1 MTAPSPAVES
11 GSTLSFS
18 IKVAGKEIAS
28 TYEVQSIDTWLCIN
42 KVPKA
47 TIVLFDGSA
56 ESRDFP
62 ASNLKTFLPG
72 NKVEIAAGYNGLTS
86 PIYSG
91 LIVSQGIA
99 INPSEASKLVVH
111 LTDDAI
117 KMTLERRNAT
127 FEKIRDSD
135 LIGKLIAANGLAK
148 DVAPTNTVHEEI
160 VQYYAS
166 DWDLM
171 LTRAEMNGFV
181 VMPEGGKVTVKRPD
195 TQQSPVLRL
204 EYGDSI
210 LDLEAEMDAATQL
223 APSAIK
229 SYAWDAD
236 SQKLID
242 SGPGSVQV
250 KEQGNLSSADL
261 AKVFNVRDFAQ
272 QTGAPIEKA
281 ALQDWS
287 SAELL
292 KSKLSKIQGYV
303 RFQGSALAKV
313 GKTIELAGLG
323 GRFNGTAFLA
333 GVRHSITDGRW
344 LTTGHFGLSAD
355 WFAETAPRVTAPVAS
370 GQLPGIRGLQTGIVK
385 KVAKDP
391 GGEFRVQVELP
402 LLQAAAKPLWV
413 RLGAFYASNKFG
425 AVFYPEINDEVIVAF
440 MNDDP
445 RYGVILGSVYSK
457 KLQPA
462 FPPDDKNNKKA
473 ITTRSKLQIVFDEQD
488 KVIEITTPGKHSV
501 RMDDKAKSIT
511 IKDSKGNSVSL
522 SSSGITLD
530 SAAGVSIKAK
540 GDVTIDAK
548 GNLKLTAAAK
558 ASMEG
563 LQVAHTAKTQ
573 FVAKGNATAEV
584 SASGILTLKGA
595 LVKIN

>member
-1 MTAPSPAVES
+1 MTAPSPAINDA
-11 GSTLSFS
+11 STLAFS
-18 IKVAGKEIAS
+18 IKVAGKEISS
-28 TYEVQSIDTWLCIN
+28 TYQIISIDTWLSVN

-47 TIVLFDGSA
+47 TIVLYDGSA
-56 ESRDFP
+56 ATRDFP

-72 NKVEIAAGYNGLTS
+72 NKVDIAAGYGDSTS

-91 LIVSQGIA
+91 LIVKQGIS
-99 INPSEASKLVVH
+99 INTSEGSKLVVH
-111 LTDDAI
+111 LTDEAM
-117 KMTLERRNAT
+117 KMTLDRNNASY
-127 FEKIRDSD
+127 EKIRDSE
-135 LIGKLIAANGLAK
+135 LIGKLISANGLAK
-148 DVAPTNTVHEEI
+148 DVAQTNTVHEEI

-181 VMPEGGKVTVKRPD
+181 VIAEGGKVTAKKPD
-195 TQQSPVLRL
+195 TQQAPVLRV

-223 APSAIK
+223 SSSAIK
-229 SYAWDAD
+229 SYTWDIDA
-236 SQKLID
+236 QQLINA
-242 SGPGSVQV
+242 GPGTVAV
-250 KEQGNLSSADL
+250 KEQGNYSSAEL
-261 AKVFNVRDFAQ
+261 AKVFSVQFPQ
-272 QTGAPIEKA
+272 QTGAPIEKSS
-281 ALQDWS
+281 LQDWS

-323 GRFNGTAFLA
+323 DRFNGTAFLA
-333 GVRHSITDGRW
+333 GVHHSITDGRW
-344 LTTGHFGLSAD
+344 LTTGYFGLAAD
-355 WFAETAPRVTAPVAS
+355 WFAETAPRIAAPAAS
-370 GQLPGIRGLQTGIVK
+370 GQLPPIKGLQTGIVK

-391 GGEFRVQVELP
+391 GGEFRVQVTLP
-402 LLQAAAKPLWV
+402 LLQAESKAVWV
-413 RLGAFYASNKFG
+413 RLAGFYASSNVG

-440 MNDDP
+440 MNEDP

-457 KLQPA
+457 KQAPP
-462 FPPDDKNNKKA
+462 FPPDEKNTKKA
-473 ITTRSKLQIVFDEQD
+473 ITTRSKLQILFDEQD
-488 KVIEITTPGKHSV
+488 KVVEITTPGKNSI

-511 IKDSKGNSVSL
+511 MKDSKGNSVSL
-522 SSSGITLD
+522 SNSGITLD
-530 SAAGVSIKAK
+530 SASNVSIKAK
-540 GDVTIDAK
+540 GNIKIDA
-548 GNLKLTAAAK
+548 GANLQLTAAAK

-563 LQVAHTAKTQ
+563 LQVTHTAKTQ

-584 SASGILTLKGA
+584 SASAMLTLKGA

>member
-11 GSTLSFS
+11 GSNLSFS

-28 TYEVQSIDTWLCIN
+28 TFEILSIDTWLSIN
-42 KVPKA
+42 KVPRA
-47 TIVLFDGSA
+47 TIVLLDGST

-72 NKVEIAAGYNGLTS
+72 NRIEIAAGYNGQTS

-91 LIVSQGIA
+91 VIVSQGIA
-99 INPSEASKLVVH
+99 INPNEASKLVVH
-111 LTDDAI
+111 ITDDAL
-117 KMTLERRNAT
+117 KMTLARRNAT
-127 FEKIRDSD
+127 FENVRDSD
-135 LIGKLIAANGLAK
+135 LIGKLITANGLSK
-148 DVAPTNTVHEEI
+148 DVAATSTAHEEI

-181 VMPEGGKVTVKRPD
+181 VMAQGGKVTVKRPD
-195 TQQSPVLRL
+195 TQQSPVLRV

-210 LDLEAEMDAATQL
+210 LDLEAEMDSATQL

-229 SYAWDAD
+229 SYTWNVE
-236 SQKLID
+236 SQQLID
-242 SGPGSVQV
+242 SGPGALQV
-250 KEQGNLSSADL
+250 KEQGDYSSADL
-261 AKVFNVRDFAQ
+261 AKVFNVKDFAQ
-272 QTGAPIEKA
+272 QTGAPIEKT

-292 KSKLSKIQGYV
+292 KSKLSKIQGHV

-333 GVRHSITDGRW
+333 GVHHSITGGRW
-344 LTTGHFGLSAD
+344 LTTGHFGLSAN
-355 WFAETAPRVTAPVAS
+355 WFAESMPRITAAAAS
-370 GQLPGIRGLQTGIVK
+370 GQLPGIKGLQTGIVK

-391 GGEFRVQVELP
+391 GGEFRVQVTLP

-425 AVFYPEINDEVIVAF
+425 AVFYPEIGDEVIVAF
-440 MNDDP
+440 MNEDP

-457 KLQPA
+457 KLPPA
-462 FPPDDKNNKKA
+462 FAPDEKNNKKA

-488 KVIEITTPGKHSV
+488 KVIEITTPGKHTV

-511 IKDSKGNSVSL
+511 IRDSKGSSVSL
-522 SSSGITLD
+522 SGSGIALD

-563 LQVAHTAKTQ
+563 LQIAHTAKTQ

>member
-1 MTAPSPAVES
+1 MTAPSPAIQD

-18 IKVAGKEIAS
+18 IKLAGKEIAS
-28 TYEVQSIDTWLCIN
+28 TYQVVSIETWTCIN
-42 KVPKA
+42 KVSKA
-47 TIVLFDGSA
+47 TVVLLDGSA
-56 ESRDFP
+56 ETRDFP
-62 ASNLKTFLPG
+62 ASSLNTFLPG
-72 NKVEIAAGYNGLTS
+72 TKVEIGSGYDGTTR
-86 PIYSG
+86 PIYG
-91 LIVSQGIA
+91 GVIARQGIA
-99 INPSEASKLVVH
+99 INPHEASKLVLH
-111 LTDDAI
+111 LCDEAI
-117 KMTLERRNAT
+117 KMTLDRRNAT
-127 FEKIRDSD
+127 FENVRDSE

-148 DVAPTNTVHEEI
+148 DVAQTNTVHEEI

-171 LTRAEMNGFV
+171 LTRAEMNGLV
-181 VMPEGGKVTVKRPD
+181 VMAEGSKITVKRPD
-195 TQQSPVLRL
+195 TQQTPVLRV

-223 APSAIK
+223 SPSAIK
-229 SYAWDAD
+229 SYAWDVD
-236 SQKLID
+236 SRKLID
-242 SGPGSVQV
+242 SGPGTVAV
-250 KEQGNLSSADL
+250 KEQGNYSSAEL
-261 AKVFNVRDFAQ
+261 AKVFNVHSFAQ
-272 QTGAPIEKA
+272 QTGAPIEKT

-292 KSKLSKIQGYV
+292 KSRLSKIQGHV

-333 GVRHSITDGRW
+333 GVQHSIANGRW

-355 WFAETAPRVTAPVAS
+355 WFADTAPRVTAPAAS
-370 GQLPGIRGLQTGIVK
+370 GQLPGIKGLQTGIVK

-391 GGEFRVQVELP
+391 GGEFRVQVALP
-402 LLQAAAKPLWV
+402 LLQAKAKPIWV
-413 RLGAFYASNKFG
+413 RLAGFYASKAFG
-425 AVFYPEINDEVIVAF
+425 AVFYPEVDDEVIVAF
-440 MNDDP
+440 MNEDP

-457 KLQPA
+457 TIAPA
-462 FPPDDKNNKKA
+462 FPPDEKNNKKA
-473 ITTRSKLQIVFDEQD
+473 ITTRSKLQIVFDDQD

-511 IKDSKGNSVSL
+511 IKDAKGSSVSL

-540 GDVTIDAK
+540 GDITIDAK

-573 FVAKGNATAEV
+573 FVAKGNAAAEV